1 MRKKSLLLLLFVS
14 VLCFT
19 LSAQQD
25 DYTKPSLSDK
35 DSWSLIL
42 LPDVQT
48 YMKFDYN
55 QPILDLMLA
64 WVVNN
69 TEVLNTKMV
78 LCTGDLVEQND
89 LFNPN
94 GRVANQT
101 SVSQWEAVSSAFGRL
116 DGQLPYI
123 LTIGNHD
130 YGIVNAEN
138 RYTHFDKYFPPNKN
152 RLNQKMLREVGM
164 NAEGRPTLANAAYEF
179 VSPHGRKFLVLVLE
193 FAPRDE
199 ALEWAKGVI
208 EKEQYTDH
216 TVILLTHS
224 YMDSNNNH
232 IVHENYKIPDP
243 NYGEAIWQKLVQPS
257 KNIQMVFAGHIGIPD
272 DPKGHIAFRVD
283 ENAGEKKVS
292 QMVFNAQAL
301 GGGWHGNGGDGWLR
315 ILEFLPDGK
324 TVKVKTFSP
333 LFAISPTTQKYAW
346 RTEPHDEFTFE
357 LD

>member
-1 MRKKSLLLLLFVS
+1 MRRKSLWLLLVLFLFS
-14 VLCFT
+14 YT
-19 LSAQQD
+19 LPAQQD
-25 DYTKPSLSDK
+25 VYEKPSLSDEN
-35 DSWSLIL
+35 SWSLIL
-42 LPDVQT
+42 FPDVQT
-48 YMKFDYN
+48 YVKFDYN
-55 QPILDLMLA
+55 QPILDLMVA
-64 WVVNN
+64 WVSNN
-69 TEVLNTKMV
+69 METLNTKMV

-94 GRVANQT
+94 GKSANQA

-116 DGQLPYI
+116 DGLLPYI
-123 LTIGNHD
+123 LTTGNHD
-130 YGIVNAEN
+130 YGILSAEN
-138 RYTHFDKYFPPNKN
+138 RFTHFDTYFPPNKN
-152 RLNQKMLREVGM
+152 RLNQKMLREVGT
-164 NAEGRPTLANAAYEF
+164 NVEGRPTLANATYEF

-199 ALEWAKGVI
+199 TLEWAKKVI
-208 EKEQYTDH
+208 EKEQYNDH

-224 YMDSNNNH
+224 YLDHNNNH
-232 IVHENYKIPDP
+232 IVKEGYKLSNP

-257 KNIQMVFAGHIGIPD
+257 KNIEMVLAGHIAKPD
-272 DPKGHIAFRVD
+272 DLHAHIAFRVD
-283 ENAGEKKVS
+283 KNAAGKKVS

-324 TVKVKTFSP
+324 TVKMKTFSP

-346 RTEPHDEFTFE
+346 RTESYDEFTFE

>member
-1 MRKKSLLLLLFVS
+1 MPKKLLLLFFVTS
-14 VLCFT
+14 VLFYK
-19 LSAQQD
+19 LPAQQS
-25 DYTKPSLSDK
+25 DYVKPSLSDT
-35 DSWSLIL
+35 DSWSLVL

-48 YMKFDYN
+48 YIKFDYN

-64 WVVNN
+64 WVSNN
-69 TEVLNTKMV
+69 VETLNTKMV

-89 LFNPN
+89 LFNPD
-94 GRVANQT
+94 GRVANQA
-101 SVSQWEAVSSAFGRL
+101 SVSQWEAVSAAFGRL

-130 YGIVNAEN
+130 YGILSAES
-138 RYTHFDKYFPPNKN
+138 RDTHFDKYFPPNKN
-152 RLNQKMLREVGM
+152 RLNQKMLRDVGL
-164 NAEGRPTLANAAYEF
+164 NAEGRPTLADATYEF

-199 ALEWAKGVI
+199 ALEWARGVI
-208 EKEQYTDH
+208 GKERYKDH

-224 YMDSNNNH
+224 YMDSNNKH
-232 IVHENYKIPDP
+232 IVHEGYELPGP

-257 KNIQMVFAGHIGIPD
+257 KNIQMVFAGHIGKPD

-283 ENAGEKKVS
+283 ENAGGKKVS

>member
-1 MRKKSLLLLLFVS
+1 MRKKSLLLLLVIS
-14 VLCFT
+14 VLCST
-19 LSAQQD
+19 LPAQQNE
-25 DYTKPSLSDK
+25 YVKPSLNDK
-35 DSWSLIL
+35 DSWSLVL

-55 QPILDLMLA
+55 QPILDLMMT
-64 WVVNN
+64 WITNN
-69 TEVLNTKMV
+69 MESLNTKMV

-89 LFNPN
+89 LFNPD
-94 GRVANQT
+94 GKRANQA
-101 SVSQWEAVSSAFGRL
+101 SASQWQAVSSAFGCL

-123 LTIGNHD
+123 LATGNHD
-130 YGIVNAEN
+130 YGILSAEN
-138 RYTHFDKYFPPNKN
+138 RFTHFDEYFPPNKN
-152 RLNQKMLREVGM
+152 RLNQKILREVGL
-164 NAEGRPTLANAAYEF
+164 NVDGRPTLANATYEF

-199 ALEWAKGVI
+199 TLEWAKGVI
-208 EKEQYTDH
+208 EKEQYKDH

-224 YMDSNNNH
+224 YMDSNNKH
-232 IVHENYKIPDP
+232 IAKEGYKLPNP

-257 KNIQMVFAGHIGIPD
+257 KNIQMVLAGHIGKPD
-272 DPKGHIAFRVD
+272 DPQGHIAFRVD
-283 ENAGEKKVS
+283 ENAAGKKVS

-346 RTEPHDEFTFE
+346 RTEPYDEFTFE

>member
-1 MRKKSLLLLLFVS
+1 MRKKLLFLFFVTS
-14 VLCFT
+14 ILFYT
-19 LSAQQD
+19 LPAQQS
-25 DYTKPSLSDK
+25 DYVKPTLTEEG
-35 DSWSLIL
+35 SWSLIL
-42 LPDVQT
+42 FPDVQS
-48 YMKFDYN
+48 YVKFDYN
-55 QPILDLMLA
+55 QPILDLMVL
-64 WVVNN
+64 WTLNN
-69 TEVLNTKMV
+69 AEALNTRVV
-78 LCTGDLVEQND
+78 LCTGDLVEQNN

-101 SVSQWEAVSSAFGRL
+101 GLAQWRAVSSAFGRL

-123 LTIGNHD
+123 LTTGNHD

-138 RYTHFDKYFPPNKN
+138 RFTHFDSFFPADKN
-152 RLNQKMLREVGM
+152 WLNQRMLREVGL
-164 NAEGRPTLANAAYEF
+164 NVEGKPTLANATYEF
-179 VSPHGRKFLVLVLE
+179 TSPTGKKFLVLVIE

-199 ALEWAKGVI
+199 TLEWAKGVI
-208 EKEQYTDH
+208 EKEQYQEH

-224 YMDSNNNH
+224 YLNSENKH

-257 KNIQMVFAGHIGIPD
+257 KNIEMVFAGHIGAPD
-272 DPKGHIAFRVD
+272 DPKRHIAFRVD
-283 ENAGEKKVS
+283 ENAAGKKVN

-315 ILEFLPDGK
+315 ILEFLPDNK

-333 LFAISPTTQKYAW
+333 LFAISPTTREYAW
-346 RTEPHDEFTFE
+346 RDEPHDEFTFE